1 MFVFVQ
7 WCLIVINLVLGS
19 SNTCS
24 WMQLVCSVPHGH
36 EIIMRNIEILLECG
50 LNLDLDGDGI
60 LDPMLG
66 FSNVVSCGLKRFYF
80 RVS

>member
-1 MFVFVQ
+1 MFVFVP

-50 LNLDLDGDGI
+50 LNLDLDGDG
-60 LDPMLG
+60 MLG
-66 FSNVVSCGLKRFYF
+66 SSDVMSCGLKRFYF